1 VRDIAKR
8 ELNEILIRDGIT
20 RRNLL
25 VEIDDAVIDLV
36 LEHGYS
42 PEYGARP
49 LKREIERR
57 VVAPMA
63 RQLAQRSSQ
72 DQNLLRVVVEDQQL
86 ALKSV
91 PIDEAAQKSTVNLV
105 AGSETRRQRLDLP
118 QLVEGFAVLRRQLHD
133 WAESDLFKDMTREKD
148 ALMSSVQS
156 SDFWNDR
163 DDARDSMRR
172 FYFLDR
178 LTRRVRQLQERAEYL
193 EDFAVLVSRE
203 RDVRYQTEL
212 ARDYEELHNNVSY
225 LDIELLTA
233 RLPHRNQAMML
244 IRSMGMQVNAPDRP
258 SEEWMRRLS
267 EMYLWWSE
275 RKGYDREIYLLTPDA
290 NAPGGRSFMHLTA
303 GSFQDVMKRY
313 ARYEHTDEIALWL
326 EGSNVFGFLK
336 GERGLHRLLTGRG
349 EAGGEEI
356 ARVQIFALPDGTD
369 VKGWLA
375 DYQRIKTDINEGRQA
390 APPQEKHSV
399 IRVYSLD
406 RQERFIRDQRTN
418 IRTTAIKDVMQRGV
432 LDEFILAYLKTEEA
446 EVGWEDRY
454 PPTFPF

>member
-1 VRDIAKR
+1 
-8 ELNEILIRDGIT
+8 
-20 RRNLL
+20 
-25 VEIDDAVIDLV
+25 
-36 LEHGYS
+36 
-42 PEYGARP
+42 
-49 LKREIERR
+49 
-57 VVAPMA
+57 
-63 RQLAQRSSQ
+63 
-72 DQNLLRVVVEDQQL
+72 
-86 ALKSV
+86 
-91 PIDEAAQKSTVNLV
+91 
-105 AGSETRRQRLDLP
+105 
-118 QLVEGFAVLRRQLHD
+118 
-133 WAESDLFKDMTREKD
+133 
-148 ALMSSVQS
+148 
-156 SDFWNDR
+156 
-163 DDARDSMRR
+163 
-172 FYFLDR
+172 
-178 LTRRVRQLQERAEYL
+178 
-193 EDFAVLVSRE
+193 
-203 RDVRYQTEL
+203 
-212 ARDYEELHNNVSY
+212 
-225 LDIELLTA
+225 
-233 RLPHRNQAMML
+233 MML

-258 SEEWMRRLS
+258 SEEWIRRLS